1 MINAIYKRDEISVI
15 NDDGRSEM
23 KMIFQWW
30 GKIEKGSVTLYKRL
44 RNRGYH
50 VIAVNDS
57 QDTAPRID
65 NETALA
71 LAYAILDD
79 QGFGWKPYPENV
91 PTDNYYFVLIKST
104 LNESEMVFYAKFNVR
119 RNAWLSPFGGLL
131 EDEDCKVIAYRTIP
145 PYQPE
150 AE

>member
-1 MINAIYKRDEISVI
+1 
-15 NDDGRSEM
+15 
-23 KMIFQWW
+23 MIFQWW

-71 LAYAILDD
+71 LAEAILEDL
-79 QGFGWKPYPENV
+79 GLGWKPYPENTPDTKGEYDV
-91 PTDNYYFVLIKST
+91 TFYDQVDDVYWVSKARWDIYKDNNWSLTNNEHGYAELT
-104 LNESEMVFYAKFNVR
+104 LHPINI
-119 RNAWLSPFGGLL
+119 
-131 EDEDCKVIAYRTIP
+131 IAYRALSA
-145 PYQPE
+145 PYQP
-150 AE
+150 